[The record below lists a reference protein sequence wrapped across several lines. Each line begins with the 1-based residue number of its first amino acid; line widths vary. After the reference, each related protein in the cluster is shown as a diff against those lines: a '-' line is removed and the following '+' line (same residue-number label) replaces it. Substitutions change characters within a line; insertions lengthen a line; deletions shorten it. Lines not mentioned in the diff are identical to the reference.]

1 MKRQGRNHYKS
12 RQLVGKLALVDLA
25 GSERAAETNNFGHK
39 LRDGANI
46 NRSLL
51 SLANCINQLG
61 KAGASGGRAYIPY
74 RNSKLTRLLKV
85 RTAHAGDHRER
96 DSGCRGQGAP
106 LGASFNRSALA
117 SPRCQHVLPSES
129 HTTLGTAVNSCP
141 CSIL

>member
-1 MKRQGRNHYKS
+1 VHVKRQGRNHYKS

-25 GSERAAETNNFGHK
+25 GSERAAETNNFGQK

-85 RTAHAGDHRER
+85 RITDLHMHD
-96 DSGCRGQGAP
+96 
-106 LGASFNRSALA
+106 L
-117 SPRCQHVLPSES
+117 
-129 HTTLGTAVNSCP
+129 
-141 CSIL
+141 